1 MTRRILLSAVPAV
14 LLLAACGKETGTAPA
29 GSQAAIEASAD
40 QIIYGMR
47 HRVTTE
53 GVRKADLRSDTAFT
67 RPGDPVVRLKRVR
80 LVFFDENGRQTG
92 ELTSKTGEYNLGAG
106 TMIARGN
113 AVLALNGP
121 KGPRIIE
128 TEELHYEQRADRV
141 WSDKA
146 TTMKEAGQTYRG
158 NSFTS
163 DTKFQ
168 NVTVQQLTTSGIPTQ
183 GSGIRF

>member
-1 MTRRILLSAVPAV
+1 MRRTLLAVPA
-14 LLLAACGKETGTAPA
+14 LALLAACKGEATPPPAA
-29 GSQAAIEASAD
+29 GSQAQIEASAD

-47 HRVTTE
+47 HKVTTE
-53 GVRKADLRSDTAFT
+53 GVRKADLRSDTAYT
-67 RPGDPVVRLKRVR
+67 RPGDPVVRLRGVR

-113 AVLALNGP
+113 AVLTLSGP
-121 KGPRIIE
+121 KGPRVIE
-128 TEELHYEQRADRV
+128 TEELHYEQRADKV
-141 WSDKA
+141 WSDVA
-146 TTMKEAGQTYRG
+146 TTMKEAGNTYRG

-168 NVTVQQLTTSGIPTQ
+168 NVNVQQLTTSGIPTQ
-183 GSGIRF
+183 GGGIRF